1 MEIIMNYFDKFLS
14 AAMLVPAQEIAKSEE
29 KGVFPLRFL

>member
-14 AAMLVPAQEIAKSEE
+14 AAMLVPAQEIAKIEE
-29 KGVFPLRFL
+29 KGALPLRFL